1 MYHIK
6 STAHPFAN
14 IIISK
19 VWCTLWDD
27 VEKVKEKKKYKT
39 DRKKTLTKKIKKISN
54 RANHKDDD
62 FNVLGSFF

>member
-14 IIISK
+14 IIINK
-19 VWCTLWDD
+19 VWCTLWD
-27 VEKVKEKKKYKT
+27 VEKVKEKKKI
-39 DRKKTLTKKIKKISN
+39 DRKTLTEKIKKISN

-62 FNVLGSFF
+62 FNVLGSFV